1 MSSLPPM
8 LLVELYILDPA
19 PRRVHHPLGGGV
31 QLPRL
36 RQPRELLELRHEGAE
51 AVGRHEARRAALGH
65 VAELL
70 EVSLHTTHKRDTL
83 HWSYVHRKCKLTI
96 ASPSDSTEVGA
107 ATVIV
112 VTTATIINDFIF

>member
-1 MSSLPPM
+1 MSLPPM

-70 EVSLHTTHKRDTL
+70 EVSLHTRGIHCIGATYTENVNSQL
-83 HWSYVHRKCKLTI
+83 HLRLILQKLVL
-96 ASPSDSTEVGA
+96 PQLL
-107 ATVIV
+107 
-112 VTTATIINDFIF
+112 

>member
-70 EVSLHTTHKRDTL
+70 EVSLHTTHKRDTYIN
-83 HWSYVHRKCKLTI
+83 WSYARRKM
-96 ASPSDSTEVGA
+96 
-107 ATVIV
+107 
-112 VTTATIINDFIF
+112 

>member
-1 MSSLPPM
+1 MILPPM
-8 LLVELYILDPA
+8 LLVQLDILDPA

-31 QLPRL
+31 QLARL

-51 AVGRHEARRAALGH
+51 AVGRHEARRAPLGH

-70 EVSLHTTHKRDTL
+70 EVGLHTRGE
-83 HWSYVHRKCKLTI
+83 HWSYAENCQLTI

-112 VTTATIINDFIF
+112 ITTATIINDFIF

>member
-19 PRRVHHPLGGGV
+19 PRRVHHPLDGGV

-70 EVSLHTTHKRDTL
+70 EVSLHTTREN
-83 HWSYVHRKCKLTI
+83 I
-96 ASPSDSTEVGA
+96 GA
-107 ATVIV
+107 TQKM
-112 VTTATIINDFIF
+112 

>member
-1 MSSLPPM
+1 MSLPPM

-70 EVSLHTTHKRDTL
+70 EVSLHTRGI

>member
-1 MSSLPPM
+1 MSLPPM

-70 EVSLHTTHKRDTL
+70 EVSLHTTRGNIGATHTENVNSRL
-83 HWSYVHRKCKLTI
+83 HLRLILQKLVL
-96 ASPSDSTEVGA
+96 PQLL
-107 ATVIV
+107 
-112 VTTATIINDFIF
+112 

>member
-1 MSSLPPM
+1 MSLPPM

-70 EVSLHTTHKRDTL
+70 EVSLHTRGIHWRYTENVNSRL
-83 HWSYVHRKCKLTI
+83 HLRLILQKLVLLQLLWS
-96 ASPSDSTEVGA
+96 PQPG
-107 ATVIV
+107 
-112 VTTATIINDFIF
+112 

>member
-1 MSSLPPM
+1 MSLPPM

-83 HWSYVHRKCKLTI
+83 ELGTQKNVNSRLHLRLILQKL
-96 ASPSDSTEVGA
+96 VLLQLL
-107 ATVIV
+107 
-112 VTTATIINDFIF
+112 